1 MAEIVS
7 TDFSKCNLDEIQY
20 TEINFKTS
28 WLIISDNKLR
38 KIQDDIKN
46 LKFLTRLAA
55 NDNRISDISP
65 KICNLTNLTWVDFT
79 RNKLKSIPKEF
90 HNLQKVTGLGLS
102 ENEFDEIPENIFK
115 MVNLRKFGFFS
126 NKVKSIHRDIR
137 LLKNLIKL
145 DLSNNFIKILPEE
158 ICDLTYLN
166 WLNLSNNKL
175 EKLPNNMN
183 KLIHLEELGLGMNK
197 LTKLPKLDKLCKL
210 KILPLFKNNLTEV
223 EDSIRYCRSI
233 EKLDFSDNKI
243 KKLPDF
249 LLKLGSLRYLNC
261 KGNLIEQIDDENLE
275 YINSKIN
282 LIDLSENLL
291 TCVPFKFF
299 KVFNNLTTI
308 KLEDNPYKYKKNIM
322 PKKISLLEK
331 CYNKLMN
338 INTNI
343 SPSINILFNR
353 IRICDLCEKYFV
365 NEPYLIYNSNS
376 LEEEHFIFVVEKTC
390 CSIKCYKKETL
401 INK

>member
-28 WLIISDNKLR
+28 WLIISDNRLR

-79 RNKLKSIPKEF
+79 RNKLKSIPKDF

-102 ENEFDEIPENIFK
+102 ENEFDEIPKNIFK

-126 NKVKSIHRDIR
+126 NKVKIIHRDIR

-145 DLSNNFIKILPEE
+145 DLSNNFIRHLPEE
-158 ICDLTYLN
+158 ICELTYLN

-175 EKLPNNMN
+175 ESLPNNMN
-183 KLIHLEELGLGMNK
+183 KLVHLEELGLGMNK
-197 LTKLPKLDKLCKL
+197 LTKLPKLDKLLKL

-223 EDSIRYCRSI
+223 EDSLRYCRSI
-233 EKLDFSDNKI
+233 EKLDFSDNKL

-249 LLKLGSLRYLNC
+249 LLKLTSLRYLNC
-261 KGNLIEQIDDENLE
+261 KGNLIEHIDDENLE

-282 LIDLSENLL
+282 MIDLSENLL
-291 TCVPFKFF
+291 TSVPFKFF
-299 KVFNNLTTI
+299 KVFSNLTTI
-308 KLEDNPYKYKKNIM
+308 KLEDNPYKFTKNVM
-322 PKKISLLEK
+322 PKRISLLEK
-331 CYNKLMN
+331 CYNNLMN
-338 INTNI
+338 ININI
-343 SPSINILFNR
+343 SPSINILFTR
-353 IRICDLCEKYFV
+353 VRICDLCEKYFV
-365 NEPYLIYNSNS
+365 NDPYLIYNSNS
-376 LEEEHFIFVVEKTC
+376 LEEDNFIFVVEKTC
-390 CSIKCYKKETL
+390 CSIRCYRKETL
-401 INK
+401 IKK